1 MTRFYTF
8 LCAALLALALSNA
21 ASAQQT
27 ELDGGQ
33 CTDCANAEDTRYLC
47 RQQMATGT
55 DTECGPIVL
64 PERTGCIWVVR
75 VNKVQAACP
84 FPAMTIEESDQVT
97 TGAPT
102 VWHEVGVL
110 TGPTSP
116 SVSQRVPTHRIGP
129 ALRATFAD
137 ITDAACT
144 DVRVVARCE

>member
-8 LCAALLALALSNA
+8 LCAALLALALSSA

-27 ELDGGQ
+27 EPDCGK
-33 CTDCANAEDTRYLC
+33 CTDCANAEDTLYVC
-47 RQQMATGT
+47 RQQVSTGT
-55 DTECGPIVL
+55 DTECGPCVL
-64 PERTGCIWVVR
+64 PERTGCLWVVNI
-75 VNKVQAACP
+75 NKVQAACP
-84 FPAMTIEESDQVT
+84 FPAMTVEDSDQVT

-116 SVSQRVPTHRIGP
+116 SVSKRVPLHRIGP
-129 ALRATFAD
+129 AVRTTFAD
-137 ITDAACT
+137 ITDANCT